1 MIFFK
6 EFNIT
11 DTWIISDGTAGME
24 KQSIALA
31 ILLKKNYEI
40 IKINPPYLLKLI
52 PILGKFCF
60 SGISQ
65 KLINNK
71 KIPNYV
77 ITCGKRMA
85 GLSILLKS
93 TLKDKIKTIHI
104 QNPKLPSNFFD
115 LVIIPEHDKVKG
127 LNIIQTKGAL
137 SFFSYSQLK
146 NDYGYLKKNNTNIV
160 LLMVGGK
167 NKRYTPQSIDY
178 LNLSL
183 KVIEAIK
190 KINAKLLVSV
200 SRRTSKKAMRILDES
215 FSKNLKN
222 YQMLSI
228 SDKNPYPDILKI
240 SDYIIVTSDSVNMIS
255 ETASLSIPLFVY
267 NFPKES
273 GKITIFLNDLEN
285 LGIIKF
291 FQNSIFKYKKQKL
304 KTNKITISKVNK
316 FLGI

>member
-1 MIFFK
+1 
-6 EFNIT
+6 
-11 DTWIISDGTAGME
+11 ME

-71 KIPNYV
+71 KIPNCV

-104 QNPKLPSNFFD
+104 QNPRLPSNFFD

-137 SFFSYSQLK
+137 SFFNYSQLK

-240 SDYIIVTSDSVNMIS
+240 SDYIIVTSD
-255 ETASLSIPLFVY
+255 
-267 NFPKES
+267 
-273 GKITIFLNDLEN
+273 
-285 LGIIKF
+285 
-291 FQNSIFKYKKQKL
+291 
-304 KTNKITISKVNK
+304 
-316 FLGI
+316 